1 MAAPAASAG
10 GPPGLSSSVG
20 ESSTAS
26 RERRRVALAAKV
38 AVQEL
43 SSEVR
48 EQFGA
53 LLRKFD
59 LVALSLQTD
68 LMDRISRL
76 ETLTVCGSP
85 LEPSVNE
92 VLNEMLL
99 KKVSSD
105 GAGRKTSS
113 SRKCINYSICTED
126 ELDMD
131 SQAARCTSTLVGE
144 WEPLPPEPV
153 VLGHAPGH
161 PTVVVQPACGSKVGD
176 VGWTHIDGGLR
187 ADAIAASPTQHS
199 LTKCFADASRTDWRS
214 LPSDAWHK
222 LYKDFAI
229 RFPTPARPAGAV
241 DPDDPHSFMYALK
254 QKMAENNKILVDAF
268 ASD

>member
-53 LLRKFD
+53 LFRKLD
-59 LVALSLQTD
+59 LVAQSLQTD

-105 GAGRKTSS
+105 GAERKPRLQGNVSTTASAQRMNWIWIHKLLDARPLLLESGNPCRRSLSS
-113 SRKCINYSICTED
+113 LAMLLAILQLRYN
-126 ELDMD
+126 
-131 SQAARCTSTLVGE
+131 
-144 WEPLPPEPV
+144 
-153 VLGHAPGH
+153 
-161 PTVVVQPACGSKVGD
+161 QPAAPK
-176 VGWTHIDGGLR
+176 WETWDGPTSMTGFALMLSPLR
-187 ADAIAASPTQHS
+187 RLST
-199 LTKCFADASRTDWRS
+199 R
-214 LPSDAWHK
+214 
-222 LYKDFAI
+222 
-229 RFPTPARPAGAV
+229 
-241 DPDDPHSFMYALK
+241 
-254 QKMAENNKILVDAF
+254 
-268 ASD
+268 